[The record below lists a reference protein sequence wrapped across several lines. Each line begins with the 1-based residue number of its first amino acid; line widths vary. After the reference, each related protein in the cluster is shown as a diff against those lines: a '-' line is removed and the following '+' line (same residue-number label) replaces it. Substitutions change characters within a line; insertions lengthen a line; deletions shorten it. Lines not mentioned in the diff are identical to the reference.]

1 MKTARTAFAVLALLA
16 FAGGAGLI
24 ALWLLLD
31 LDGFLKGLCQGAAF
45 TLLAL
50 STFVAVRSLHQGG
63 KGGGSADWLPSRD
76 GSGSTGWLPGRDGG
90 ERP

>member
-31 LDGFLKGLCQGAAF
+31 LDGFLKGMCQGAAF

-50 STFVAVRSLHQGG
+50 SAFVAIRSIRQGG